1 MIFFKVQFLLIL
13 HEHFSKTNRFTNLYA
28 KSLRKKKLEPNSWLK
43 LVIGL
48 MTHPKEGVFT
58 NIGKNFAETLQI
70 EDFSVKN
77 VFLFYYVHIFV
88 KKILNLYQNH
98 FL

>member
-1 MIFFKVQFLLIL
+1 MSPRPIIFKKVQFLLIL

-43 LVIGL
+43 LVFGL
-48 MTHPKEGVFT
+48 MTPPKEGLFT

-70 EDFSVKN
+70 EDLAVKHL
-77 VFLFYYVHIFV
+77 FLFYYVHIFV
-88 KKILNLYQNH
+88 KK
-98 FL
+98 F